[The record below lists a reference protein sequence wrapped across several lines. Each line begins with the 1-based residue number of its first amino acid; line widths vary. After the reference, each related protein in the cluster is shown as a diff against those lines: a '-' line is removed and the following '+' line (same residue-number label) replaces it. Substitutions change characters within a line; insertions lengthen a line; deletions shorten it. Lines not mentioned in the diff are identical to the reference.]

1 MASSISAKRYAQ
13 AVFEIAVSEEDSSSE
28 DRLNKWAQDLA
39 LMKAFLDEEEFRLF
53 LQAASIPL
61 EKKVS
66 VISEVFPDT
75 TTSARNLLSLM
86 ASRGFAERIRDVEVE
101 FLKLLDHYNGVVRV
115 KTFSAVTLNDQ
126 QKDDIKEFVIK
137 LTGKNMILE
146 PEIREKMIGGLTIIV
161 DDRMLDGSTKSR
173 LLDLG
178 RSLGAI
184 SVQTV
189 ELGNS

>member
-28 DRLNKWAQDLA
+28 DRLNKWAHDLA

-75 TTSARNLLSLM
+75 TTSARNLLCLM
-86 ASRGFAERIRDVEVE
+86 ASRGLAERIRDVETE

-115 KTFSAVTLNDQ
+115 KTFSAVTL
-126 QKDDIKEFVIK
+126 I
-137 LTGKNMILE
+137 
-146 PEIREKMIGGLTIIV
+146 
-161 DDRMLDGSTKSR
+161 
-173 LLDLG
+173 
-178 RSLGAI
+178 
-184 SVQTV
+184 
-189 ELGNS
+189 

>member
-75 TTSARNLLSLM
+75 TTSARNLLCLM
-86 ASRGFAERIRDVEVE
+86 ASRGLAERIRDVETE

-126 QKDDIKEFVIK
+126 QKDDIKEFVTT

-146 PEIREKMIGGLTIIV
+146 PQIREKMIGGLTIIV
-161 DDRMLDGSTKSR
+161 GDRMLDGSTKSG
-173 LLDLG
+173 LFDLG

>member
-28 DRLNKWAQDLA
+28 DRLNKWAHDLA

-75 TTSARNLLSLM
+75 TTSARNLLCLM
-86 ASRGFAERIRDVEVE
+86 ASRGLAERIRDVETE

-126 QKDDIKEFVIK
+126 QKDDIKEFVTT

-146 PEIREKMIGGLTIIV
+146 PQIREKMIGGLTIIV
-161 DDRMLDGSTKSR
+161 GDRMLDGSTKSR
-173 LLDLG
+173 LFDLG